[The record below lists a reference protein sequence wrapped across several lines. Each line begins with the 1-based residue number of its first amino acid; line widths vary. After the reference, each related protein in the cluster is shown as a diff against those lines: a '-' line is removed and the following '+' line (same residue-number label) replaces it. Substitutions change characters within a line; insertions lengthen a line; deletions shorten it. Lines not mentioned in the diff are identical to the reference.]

1 MSNRDRI
8 LNVLRALANDGVT
21 IVFTTHDPNLAA
33 AMADYVVLMRQ
44 GALLAAGVLATT
56 LTAEHLSATY
66 GIPVQVIR
74 WDGQLFVISER
85 AGGT

>member
-1 MSNRDRI
+1 
-8 LNVLRALANDGVT
+8 VT

-44 GALLAAGVLATT
+44 GALLAAGTLATT
-56 LTAEHLSATY
+56 LTAEYLSATY
-66 GIPVQVIR
+66 EIPVQVIR
-74 WDGQLFVISER
+74 WDGQLFVATER